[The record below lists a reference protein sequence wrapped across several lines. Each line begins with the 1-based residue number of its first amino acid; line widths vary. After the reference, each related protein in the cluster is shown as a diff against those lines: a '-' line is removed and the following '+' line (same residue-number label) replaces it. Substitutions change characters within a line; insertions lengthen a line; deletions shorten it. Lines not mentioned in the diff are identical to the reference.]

1 MSNRVVFNPY
11 QQFQGLFIPQF
22 ILRRGEISSDA
33 KLLYAH
39 MAIIIGE
46 SSELHLHLEFLTED
60 IGLSSQNIQEAYAEL
75 ETYSLIK
82 TLSDDKGTKHCHF
95 LYVDLLYG
103 SQKVARETQKTSK
116 AMDDIEDIE
125 SFLNPGFERLFS
137 TYRLMNKE
145 YCGNRRDAYK
155 AYLRL
160 GNTFD
165 SVVLLESAKNY
176 LTDPN
181 NNLKFGLYNF
191 INDRLFLNY
200 LPTNFLYIADD
211 GEEIFGSYDKSTHLL
226 TKSDGTVIGQLNPDR
241 MIELLQS
248 GRLSVTVKD
257 IKMFEDEKNIIDDV
271 MPF

>member
-1 MSNRVVFNPY
+1 MSNRVAFSPY

-22 ILRRGEISSDA
+22 LLRRGEISSDA

-39 MAIIIGE
+39 MAILMGD
-46 SSELHLHLEFLTED
+46 SKELYLPLEFLTED
-60 IGLSSQNIQEAYAEL
+60 IGISFQSIQTAYIEL
-75 ETYSLIK
+75 ETYKLIK
-82 TLSDDKGTKHCHF
+82 TLSDDKGTKQCHF
-95 LYVDLLYG
+95 LYSDLLYG
-103 SQKVARETQKTSK
+103 SQKVARETQKSSK
-116 AMDDIEDIE
+116 ALDDIEDME

-165 SVVLLESAKNY
+165 SAVLLESAKNY
-176 LTDPN
+176 LNDPN

-200 LPTNFLYIADD
+200 LPTNFLYISDD
-211 GEEIFGSYDKSTHLL
+211 GEEVFGTYDKNTHLL
-226 TKSDGTVIGQLNPDR
+226 TRSDETVIGQLNPDR

-257 IKMFEDEKNIIDDV
+257 MKMLENEKSVVDDE